1 MSTTRN
7 HLLTEA
13 HWTQGH
19 KGKTLTP
26 CWQFCR
32 GSGTSLYM
40 VPLNWNHKLC
50 ECQVAMNTCSDYSTC
65 FISLKLHF
73 WTWLVPSPVPRGK
86 RKSLAAIIQSFCVS
100 CWCPPHAAAV
110 LWRLVSA
117 RRRKLF
123 LPPLCNVK
131 RQTERT
137 VCAWWENDERNLESF
152 LSESSAMQ
160 WGGYLLN
167 RSLRGKAEL

>member
-40 VPLNWNHKLC
+40 VPLSWNHKLC

-137 VCAWWENDERNLESF
+137 VCA
-152 LSESSAMQ
+152 
-160 WGGYLLN
+160 
-167 RSLRGKAEL
+167 